1 MQKVYAIVSSLP
13 SLPSLFSLSIGLI
26 VGLVL
31 SVSGALVSAQ
41 AQEAATGEA
50 QAAPQELEQAPAT
63 NQEAVEPVES
73 ADNSHAGSLAIVTLD
88 MAESIIAGAKA
99 KAEEA
104 GWAMSFAVVDN
115 FGRPV
120 AMARMDG
127 TRWMTPKIAHSK
139 AFTSAT
145 FGRASASVGEFAESR
160 KQLFKSAQEVIGEPL
175 LPAGGGLPIL
185 VDGKL
190 LGGVGASGGTEAEDI
205 EAARAGLDAIGAE

>member
-1 MQKVYAIVSSLP
+1 MRKFYVCT
-13 SLPSLFSLSIGLI
+13 LSLI
-26 VGLVL
+26 VGLIL
-31 SVSGALVSAQ
+31 GVSGAVVPVQ
-41 AQEAATGEA
+41 AQESS
-50 QAAPQELEQAPAT
+50 T
-63 NQEAVEPVES
+63 NQEAVEP
-73 ADNSHAGSLAIVTLD
+73 AQDGQAGSIATVTLD

-145 FGRASASVGEFAESR
+145 FGRSSASVSELAEGR
-160 KQLFKSAQEVIGEPL
+160 QQLFKSVQEVMGEPL
-175 LPAGGGLPIL
+175 LPAGGGLPIRI
-185 VDGKL
+185 DGTL
-190 LGGVGASGGTEAEDI
+190 LGGVGASGGTQAEDI

>member
-1 MQKVYAIVSSLP
+1 MMQKVYAIALN
-13 SLPSLFSLSIGLI
+13 LSVGLVLLV

-31 SVSGALVSAQ
+31 SVSGALVSVQ
-41 AQEAATGEA
+41 AQEAAPVETPAEA
-50 QAAPQELEQAPAT
+50 QAKPQELEHAPA
-63 NQEAVEPVES
+63 
-73 ADNSHAGSLAIVTLD
+73 ADQKPAENGHAGSLATVTLN
-88 MAESIIAGAKA
+88 MAESFIAGAKA
-99 KAEEA
+99 KAEAA

-127 TRWMTPKIAHSK
+127 ARWMTPKVAHSK
-139 AFTSAT
+139 ALTSAT
-145 FGRASASVGEFAESR
+145 FGRPSASVGEFAEGR
-160 KQLFKSAQEVIGEPL
+160 KQLFKSVQELIGEPL

-205 EAARAGLDAIGAE
+205 EAARAGLDAIGAD

>member
-1 MQKVYAIVSSLP
+1 MQKIYAST
-13 SLPSLFSLSIGLI
+13 LSLI

-31 SVSGALVSAQ
+31 SVYGAAVSVQ
-41 AQEAATGEA
+41 AQEAAPVETPAET

-63 NQEAVEPVES
+63 NEEPAE
-73 ADNSHAGSLAIVTLD
+73 NGHAGSLAIVTLD

-145 FGRASASVGEFAESR
+145 FGRSSASVSEFAEGR
-160 KQLFKSAQEVIGEPL
+160 KQLFKSVQEVMGEPL

>member
-1 MQKVYAIVSSLP
+1 MRKVYTLG
-13 SLPSLFSLSIGLI
+13 LGLI
-26 VGLVL
+26 ASLVL
-31 SVSGALVSAQ
+31 SVCAPPVF
-41 AQEAATGEA
+41 A
-50 QAAPQELEQAPAT
+50 QAA
-63 NQEAVEPVES
+63 EAAE
-73 ADNSHAGSLAIVTLD
+73 NGQTGSLATVTLA
-88 MAESIIAGAKA
+88 MAEAFIAGAKA
-99 KAEEA
+99 KAEEE

-127 TRWMTPKIAHSK
+127 TRWMTPQIATSK

-145 FGRASASVGEFAESR
+145 FGRPSASVAEFAEGR
-160 KQLFKSAQEVIGEPL
+160 KQLFRSVQKLIGEPL

-205 EAARAGLDAIGAE
+205 EAARAGLDAIGAD